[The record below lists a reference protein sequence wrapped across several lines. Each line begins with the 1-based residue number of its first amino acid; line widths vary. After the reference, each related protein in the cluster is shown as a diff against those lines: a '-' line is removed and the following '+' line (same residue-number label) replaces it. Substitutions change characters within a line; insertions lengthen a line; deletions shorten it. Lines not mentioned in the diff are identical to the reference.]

1 MIFDV
6 VRTSDWGFNE
16 NHKPCKNARIHTFE
30 KEIKTYIFDPDDGHK
45 IEQTKGLKEFKTWV
59 VDINTLEELLAFR
72 DEVGEEI
79 IIGETDAFRHTDGFI
94 EIYDDVREQEVLE

>member
-45 IEQTKGLKEFKTWV
+45 IEQTKGVHRKCGAYVSPAGW
-59 VDINTLEELLAFR
+59 IPAFS
-72 DEVGEEI
+72 V
-79 IIGETDAFRHTDGFI
+79 
-94 EIYDDVREQEVLE
+94 